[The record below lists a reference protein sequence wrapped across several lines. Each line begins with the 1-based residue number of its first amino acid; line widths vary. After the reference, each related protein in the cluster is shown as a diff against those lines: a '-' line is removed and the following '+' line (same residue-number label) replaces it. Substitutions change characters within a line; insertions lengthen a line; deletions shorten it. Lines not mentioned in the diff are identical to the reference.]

1 MGLPQGMEGTNNSG
15 SEADPVQMKH
25 NVNVQETISYQS
37 IIY

>member
-1 MGLPQGMEGTNNSG
+1 MGLPQGTVGMNDSG
-15 SEADPVQMKH
+15 SEAHTVQIKR